1 MDDGSSHKEVKGT
14 KKCVIKQKLM
24 FENYKDCL
32 FNNKTIYR
40 SQERFKS
47 YYHNMYTEEVIKIVL
62 SSNDDKRLQT
72 FGRITTYPYGTDE
85 MMIINIKNDQ
95 F

>member
-1 MDDGSSHKEVKGT
+1 
-14 KKCVIKQKLM
+14 
-24 FENYKDCL
+24 
-32 FNNKTIYR
+32 
-40 SQERFKS
+40 
-47 YYHNMYTEEVIKIVL
+47 MYTEEVIKIVL

-72 FGRITTYPYGTDE
+72 FGRITTYPFGTDE